1 METNTSFSE
10 IVAKIVTSNKI
21 VIHRHANPDPDALGS
36 QAGLAEAIKN
46 SFPNK
51 QVRLVGSSVGD
62 LTWINQPEEVPDD
75 FYDDALVIVTD
86 TADTPRISDARFD
99 KGNYLIKIDHHPNDD
114 AYGDLY
120 YVNTDASSCSEM
132 IVDLINASEGQLKL
146 DTEAA
151 RVLYAGIIG
160 DTGRFLYN
168 ATTQHTFNVAAQ
180 LVGFGFDHSE
190 VSQNLNEISLNQ
202 AKLQSV
208 VYDQLQ
214 FDGDGAAH
222 IMITLDMLQKL
233 GVADDQVNSVVS
245 TPGRLREVLLWSIYV
260 EKEDGTYRVHFRS
273 KGPIINGIAKAHH
286 GGGHPLA
293 SGGKAVD
300 QTEINQIVSEMK
312 TAGAA
317 YSMGQ

>member
-1 METNTSFSE
+1 MDTNTSFEE
-10 IVAKIVTSNKI
+10 IIAKIVASDKI

-36 QAGLAEAIKN
+36 QTGLAEAIKN
-46 SFPNK
+46 SFPEK
-51 QVRLVGSSVGD
+51 QVHIVGSSVGD
-62 LTWINQPEEVPDD
+62 LTWISEPEEVSDS
-75 FYDDALVIVTD
+75 FYESALVIVTD
-86 TADTPRISDARFD
+86 TADTPRISDQRSNL
-99 KGNYLIKIDHHPNDD
+99 GNYLIKIDHHPNDD

-132 IVDLINASEGQLKL
+132 IVDLVNASNGQLKL
-146 DTEAA
+146 NTNAA

-168 ATTQHTFNVAAQ
+168 ATTQHTFEVAAQ
-180 LVGFGFDHSE
+180 LVSFGFDHSE

-208 VYDQLQ
+208 VYDQLK

-222 IMITLDMLQKL
+222 IIITLDMLKKL

-260 EKEDGTYRVHFRS
+260 EKADGTYRVHFRS

-293 SGGKAVD
+293 SGGNAAD
-300 QTEINQIVSEMK
+300 MEEINQIVSEMK
-312 TAGAA
+312 VAGSA
-317 YSMGQ
+317 YQAD

>member
-1 METNTSFSE
+1 MDTNTTFSE
-10 IVAKIVTSNKI
+10 IIAKIAASDKI
-21 VIHRHANPDPDALGS
+21 VIHRHVNPDPDALGS
-36 QAGLAEAIKN
+36 QAGLAETIKN
-46 SFPNK
+46 SFPAK
-51 QVRLVGSSVGD
+51 DVRIVGSSVGD
-62 LTWINQPEEVPDD
+62 LTWINQPEEVPDS
-75 FYDDALVIVTD
+75 FYEGALVIVTD
-86 TADTPRISDARFD
+86 TADTPRVSDPRFNQ
-99 KGNYLIKIDHHPNDD
+99 GSYLIKIDHHPNDD

-120 YVNTDASSCSEM
+120 YVNTDASSCSEI

-146 DTEAA
+146 TTEAA

-168 ATTQHTFNVAAQ
+168 ATTEHTFNVAAQ
-180 LVGFGFDHSE
+180 LVSFGFDHSQ
-190 VSQNLNEISLNQ
+190 VSQNLNEVTLNQ

-214 FDGDGAAH
+214 FDGNGAAH
-222 IMITLDMLQKL
+222 MVITRALLAKL

-245 TPGRLREVLLWSIYV
+245 TPGHLREVLLWSMYV

-293 SGGKAVD
+293 SGGNAVD
-300 QTEINQIVSEMK
+300 VEEINQIVSEMK
-312 TAGAA
+312 AAGAA
-317 YSMGQ
+317 YQIGQ